1 MKLLFYKD
9 RITEH
14 TTTVTT
20 WQHQTVTNVNKTRSG
35 FSFYIPPFVSYL
47 CSIQTKVKLA
57 ASKLPATK
65 EIFIAYKI
73 MYTEPDDKYA
83 KQTGAP
89 SAQTR
94 TCAK

>member
-1 MKLLFYKD
+1 MYF
-9 RITEH
+9 H
-14 TTTVTT
+14 
-20 WQHQTVTNVNKTRSG
+20 
-35 FSFYIPPFVSYL
+35 FYIRKSVSSMH
-47 CSIQTKVKLA
+47 CTNTKVKLA
-57 ASKLPATK
+57 ATKLRATK

-73 MYTEPDDKYA
+73 MYTKPDDKYA